1 MLLGNLGA
9 SLLEN
14 LKAQLEQVKTQL
26 EQVRISMLLPPLKNV
41 ETQKYYQNEPK
52 FSGVYSRNNLPK
64 LQHGAYVINLD
75 DYKSTGFHWIALYVN
90 DKYVTYFDKFE
101 VGHIPEE
108 IKKFIG
114 NKNIIKNIYRIQAMI
129 R

>member
-90 DKYVTYFDKFE
+90 GKYVTYFDKFE

>member
-9 SLLEN
+9 SLLGN
-14 LKAQLEQVKTQL
+14 LKAQLEQVKAQL

-64 LQHGAYVINLD
+64 L
-75 DYKSTGFHWIALYVN
+75 
-90 DKYVTYFDKFE
+90 
-101 VGHIPEE
+101 
-108 IKKFIG
+108 
-114 NKNIIKNIYRIQAMI
+114 
-129 R
+129 